1 MMLALQLL
9 AFVGAVQCLPW
20 DGVKPTG
27 VFDKPLGFQEP
38 PKATQAARLELHRRQ
53 VPGDVTC
60 GYGDGISCEQTPLYA

>member
-27 VFDKPLGFQEP
+27 VYDQLLGVQEP
-38 PKATQAARLELHRRQ
+38 PKPTQTARLELRKRQ
-53 VPGDVTC
+53 ASGDTTC
-60 GYGDGISCEQTPLYA
+60 GYEDAISCE